1 MQRSIFL
8 SWPGSSLHS
17 DFNEFS
23 VWSFSVSI
31 PCDCSVIQIFFFPI
45 LFPYPPFS
53 FPSSAPSF
61 LPSLPS
67 SLPSSLPLASFVF
80 PSLSV
85 KNPHL
90 LYFSFEPHLSVSP
103 MSPEFRR
110 ALRESASQAISVHS
124 QSLKRDTNT
133 LWKRGLSILCS
144 TTRKTNCTRAILLS
158 TLAFNLL
165 PLPCFLTSPLRDV
178 IVQHL
183 SASKKSFFFFLY
195 PVWNPSLY
203 LTSPPP
209 PRDPSSHPPRPPPK
223 ISESVCLL
231 LVIKQQIPA
240 F

>member
-1 MQRSIFL
+1 MIQCFYSVWLFCD
-8 SWPGSSLHS
+8 S
-17 DFNEFS
+17 DFF
-23 VWSFSVSI
+23 
-31 PCDCSVIQIFFFPI
+31 PPI

-80 PSLSV
+80 PSLPF
-85 KNPHL
+85 KNPHLL

-158 TLAFNLL
+158 TLAS
-165 PLPCFLTSPLRDV
+165 TSPTSMLFNF
-178 IVQHL
+178 
-183 SASKKSFFFFLY
+183 SFERCDRATPQCLKEIFLFFLY